1 METISFGKAM
11 FIGTMK
17 LLLISLIIIAI
28 CFAIEFS
35 LNYFD
40 FYPFYLNDIGVNKN
54 SYAGFF
60 LVGFGSLPIIGMIFL
75 LMIIL
80 ISILTFIILS
90 LGGYY
95 E

>member
-11 FIGTMK
+11 FKGTMK

-28 CFAIEFS
+28 CFAIGFS

-40 FYPFYLNDIGVNKN
+40 FYPFYLNNIGVDKN
-54 SYAGFF
+54 SYAGIF
-60 LVGFGSLPIIGMIFL
+60 LVGFGSLPIIAIISL
-75 LMIIL
+75 LTIIL
-80 ISILTFIILS
+80 ITIFTFIILS